1 MGFGA
6 SERVDGVG
14 HGHRDADYDYGG
26 GGGGGH
32 RDGGGYGVAGFG
44 STNEGSWYKQL
55 LPRVD

>member
-14 HGHRDADYDYGG
+14 HGHRDADDDYGG

-32 RDGGGYGVAGFG
+32 RGGGDYGVVGFG
-44 STNEGSWYKQL
+44 DTSEGS
-55 LPRVD
+55 